1 MYVRK
6 SMNHGSCIFLL
17 LVCTN
22 HFKCN
27 RIKLSLSVYW
37 EWFKNTNIMLL
48 VDTVT
53 VVSNMSLYYVCSLF
67 QRGVVFYTFM
77 LSHCV
82 ICCHGDHISQTRLFI
97 VMGTIYFRLCHSLL
111 WRLSSCQLC
120 LAFLWLVFLQGPS
133 GKKQIGKL

>member
-1 MYVRK
+1 
-6 SMNHGSCIFLL
+6 MNHGSCIFLL

-67 QRGVVFYTFM
+67 QRGVVFYTLCFLIVSFVVM
-77 LSHCV
+77 EIIYLKLGYSLSWVPYISDCAILCYGDYPVASCV
-82 ICCHGDHISQTRLFI
+82 WPFYG
-97 VMGTIYFRLCHSLL
+97 LCFCRVPQVRS
-111 WRLSSCQLC
+111 
-120 LAFLWLVFLQGPS
+120 
-133 GKKQIGKL
+133 K